1 MSENLNALDLKI
13 AEQEKKLKR
22 LKEQKAQAER
32 RAKAEQKKRE
42 RADDTRRKI
51 LLGALW
57 LEKLKNGTASVEKA
71 KEQLNPFLKRNADR
85 ELFGLP
91 PLTTV
96 PKAAQPEQVE
106 NSAPQTK
113 LRDDISHLI

>member
-1 MSENLNALDLKI
+1 MTFATQKGFQIMSEKMNALDLKI
-13 AEQEKKLKR
+13 AEQEKKLKQ

-32 RAKAEQKKRE
+32 RAKAVMKKRE
-42 RADDTRRKI
+42 RANDTRRKI

-71 KEQLNPFLKRNADR
+71 KEQLDPFLKRNADR

-91 PLTTV
+91 PLTV
-96 PKAAQPEQVE
+96 EPKPTR
-106 NSAPQTK
+106 PQNPS
-113 LRDDISHLI
+113 ISDLI